1 MANRDNK
8 SPNSTN
14 IRIKLKTKK
23 QLEAQALGYGE
34 THDDI
39 IARLLKQD
47 KIESNTKKANYE
59 DAL

>member
-8 SPNSTN
+8 SPDSTN

-23 QLEAQALGYGE
+23 QLEEQALGYGE

>member
-1 MANRDNK
+1 MVNENK
-8 SPNSTN
+8 DSTN

-23 QLEAQALGYGE
+23 QLEEQALGYGE
-34 THDDI
+34 THNDI